1 MERLHIENNVQT
13 ALVMCSKIGRNCKK
27 QEGTIT
33 ALWGGEALT
42 NHHFW
47 TCGTNLFSPYHTTQ
61 YLININ
67 KLYLSFWISAKVR
80 LLTLVY
86 IGEHTHTDLFTV
98 ESVPLPATTLILA

>member
-42 NHHFW
+42 NHHF
-47 TCGTNLFSPYHTTQ
+47 
-61 YLININ
+61 
-67 KLYLSFWISAKVR
+67 
-80 LLTLVY
+80 
-86 IGEHTHTDLFTV
+86 
-98 ESVPLPATTLILA
+98 